1 MKPNS
6 NNIVLPFNW
15 GIQKGFI
22 FLNGKVYD
30 GDKNNIKNITSKNN
44 IKYRKIPC

>member
-15 GIQKGFI
+15 GILKGFI
-22 FLNGKVYD
+22 FSNGKVYLMHA
-30 GDKNNIKNITSKNN
+30 DKNNIKNITSKNN
-44 IKYRKIPC
+44 IKYRVK